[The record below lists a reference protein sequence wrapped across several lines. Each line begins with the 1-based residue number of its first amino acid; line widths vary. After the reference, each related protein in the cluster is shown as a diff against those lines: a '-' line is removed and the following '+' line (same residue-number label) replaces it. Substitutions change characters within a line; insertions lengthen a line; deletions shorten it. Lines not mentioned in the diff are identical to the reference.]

1 MHIASVIAD
10 LHLDDWTRWAHKT
23 HEGSNTRLEA
33 QLSVIKNLIGASPS
47 TDLCIIAGDTA
58 NPRKE
63 SLPLALSNGITDL
76 MNFCS
81 KTFKDTYVIEGNHD
95 YPWRTPEKGK
105 LSSVSISKRSN
116 VHVIEGGKIIK
127 IPLSVPGAFV
137 EICLL
142 SYQPTEDI
150 LKSAVSSLIATTSGN
165 RILIA
170 HQPLMEGMLDTG
182 GLAIKGNSVD
192 SLQPDKWKLILLGDY
207 HRPQKIRANVYYC
220 GSPYELNRG
229 DAKHDGG
236 RGLIDIHYDPISA
249 QFMPSFRASTHT
261 GMKFLTIPITNE
273 SEIDQHVAL
282 HKDDFVTLAVTAA
295 GATRFSAIE
304 EKGRKLFTFP
314 PEVINEGSFKAVEL
328 IDNDRQD
335 GITLNAD
342 PKLVVATYLR
352 KRSWDNL
359 SVDAL
364 IATCHHCLDRI
375 PQSSTS
381 VYRGYIVFKEL
392 KLKNWFSHTDTT
404 VKLNDIGLVLLD
416 GDNGHGKSSIL
427 EGIYFA
433 LFGKLLR
440 EGPTKKTR
448 YRFND
453 EDCTVELT
461 LSTEHNEIKIKRT
474 VPFKGSEFT
483 KIYRNNVEEPV
494 FAGAQNR
501 IYDMT
506 GISESYFKA
515 AGILSANVLSRFI
528 VASSAERQKIIQEMI
543 DTEPYDLAAKV
554 ASEILKGIESDMVNL
569 DALAQ
574 RALGAKEE
582 AETSISRMESEKNIH
597 RIRSEAAR
605 KEYTTKIEEGR
616 KRLDSY
622 NTALAVKNEALAL
635 IVKPSMEVPPEC
647 IALEA
652 EAAKWQND
660 VNMEHRK
667 IGSYDSDVKKA
678 TSLKEKMQNYK
689 FQGEGVKCPTC
700 LQKVTEEHIA
710 SCLAAADVDG
720 RDAQAELTKISDV
733 IYGLN
738 QKIKANI
745 DKAKEL
751 RSKHEQSFHLNMA
764 QYNTAMNEVR
774 SMSSTIQMQI
784 AEINAYNIDLTKIES
799 TDSGYDAAIER
810 AKLVIVENTAVYNNR
825 KAELE
830 KVSMGKPY
838 MQAAVNCFGNSGV
851 KNFLL
856 DNITPTIC
864 KEAMKYLDLVSPGQY
879 NINSG
884 IKSTAVQ
891 DKLVF
896 EVTNAKGSE
905 DARLN
910 SDGEKGVVDLC
921 LIWAINRVAV
931 RWNILY
937 FDEPFSA
944 FDGKITPKAF
954 RLLESAA
961 NEGRD
966 IIATTHRDD
975 LKNFFPVRW
984 LVEKTEVNGCPRSIL
999 TAA

>member
-10 LHLDDWTRWAHKT
+10 LHLDDWPRWAHKT

-33 QLSVIKNLIGASPS
+33 QLGVIKNLLHSAPS
-47 TDLCIIAGDTA
+47 NDICIIAGDTA

-81 KTFKDTYVIEGNHD
+81 KTFAQTYVIEGNHD

-116 VHVIEGGKIIK
+116 VTVVEGGMIVKRE
-127 IPLSVPGAFV
+127 LTVPGSFV
-137 EICLL
+137 ELCLL
-142 SYQPTEDI
+142 SYQPTEDT
-150 LKSAVSSLIATTSGN
+150 LKAAVSSLIAATGGN

-182 GLAIKGNSVD
+182 GLAIKGFSVD
-192 SLQPDKWKLILLGDY
+192 SLQPDKWKLVLLGDY
-207 HRPQKIRANVYYC
+207 HRPQKIRSNVYYC

-249 QFMPSFRASTHT
+249 QFVASFRVSTHT
-261 GMKFLTIPITNE
+261 GMRFITIPITNE
-273 SEIDQHVAL
+273 SELDKHVAL

-295 GATRFSAIE
+295 GSTRFSAIE
-304 EKGRKLFTFP
+304 ERARKLFTFP

-328 IDNDRQD
+328 VDNDRND
-335 GITLNAD
+335 GITVNAD
-342 PKLVVATYLR
+342 PKEVVKAYLN
-352 KRSWDNL
+352 KREWEGISK
-359 SVDAL
+359 DAL

-375 PQSSTS
+375 PQSSAS
-381 VYRGYIVFKEL
+381 IYRGYIVFKEL

-416 GDNGHGKSSIL
+416 GENGHGKSSIL

-440 EGPTKKTR
+440 DGPTKKTR
-448 YRFND
+448 YRFNT
-453 EDCTVELT
+453 EDCVVSLI
-461 LSTEHNEIKIKRT
+461 LSTEHNEIRIERS
-474 VPFKGSEFT
+474 VPFRGSESV
-483 KIYRNNVEEPV
+483 KVYRNNVEEPV
-494 FAGAQNR
+494 FSDGQKR
-501 IYDMT
+501 IYEMT

-515 AGILSANVLSRFI
+515 AGILSASVLSRFI
-528 VASSAERQKIIQEMI
+528 VASSTERQKIIQEMI

-554 ASEILKGIESDMVNL
+554 AAEILKGIENDMVNL
-569 DALAQ
+569 NALAQ

-582 AETSISRMESEKNIH
+582 AETSIRRMESEKNIH
-597 RIRSEAAR
+597 KLRSEAAR
-605 KEYTTKIEEGR
+605 KEYGSKIEDGR
-616 KRLDSY
+616 KRLDAF
-622 NTALAVKNEALAL
+622 NTALALKNEALSRM
-635 IVKPSMEVPPEC
+635 VKPSMEVPAEC
-647 IALEA
+647 IQLEA
-652 EAAKWQND
+652 EASKWQND
-660 VNMEHRK
+660 INMEHRK
-667 IGSYDSDVKKA
+667 IGSYDSDIRNA
-678 TSLKEKMQNYK
+678 ANLKEKMQNYR
-689 FQGEGVKCPTC
+689 FQGEGAKCPTC

-720 RDAQAELTKISDV
+720 RDAQEQLTAISNT
-733 IYGLN
+733 IYAL
-738 QKIKANI
+738 QEKIKVNVA
-745 DKAKEL
+745 KAREL
-751 RSKHEQSFHLNMA
+751 RSQHEQSFALNMS

-774 SMSSTIQMQI
+774 SMSSNVQMLI
-784 AEINAYNIDLTKIES
+784 AEINSYNIELTKIES
-799 TDSGYDAAIER
+799 TDSGFDASIER
-810 AKLVIVENTAVYNNR
+810 AKTVIAENTEAYEKR

-830 KVSMGKPY
+830 NISRGKPY

-864 KEAMKYLDLVSPGQY
+864 KEAMRYLDLVAPGQY
-879 NINSG
+879 SISSAV
-884 IKSTAVQ
+884 KSTAVQ
-891 DKLVF
+891 DKLTF
-896 EVTNAKGSE
+896 EVVNAQGSE

-944 FDGKITPKAF
+944 FDAKITPKAF

-966 IIATTHRDD
+966 ILATTHRDD
-975 LKNFFPVRW
+975 LKNFFPSRW
-984 LVEKTEVNGCPRSIL
+984 LVEKIELNGHPKSIL